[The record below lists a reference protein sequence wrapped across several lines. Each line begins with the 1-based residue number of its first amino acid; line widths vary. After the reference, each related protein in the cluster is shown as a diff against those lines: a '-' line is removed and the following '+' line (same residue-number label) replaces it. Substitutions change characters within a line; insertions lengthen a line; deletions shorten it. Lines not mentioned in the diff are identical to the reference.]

1 MFLKIVYWNY
11 NDLKQTEISY
21 NENIKYNSFHLGDE
35 QLFNVLRYIHNYLS
49 STNMFIQQYGANV
62 KRENP
67 KLFDEFNEHRKD
79 LYHKNLSYRLIW
91 ELRNELQHSK
101 MPDLNIKFIKDKN
114 NYFKMKIYIK
124 KDFLLTINKLKEDD
138 ELKQLEE
145 NIDLFEHASN
155 MNGYLID
162 LAKSVFLNELDE
174 IIDHY
179 YFLKNELNNIAIE
192 GHPFI
197 EKSFNNGNPEFTF
210 FNIDFM
216 KFIEDN
222 IVKWC
227 KF

>member
-1 MFLKIVYWNY
+1 MNY
-11 NDLKQTEISY
+11 NI
-21 NENIKYNSFHLGDE
+21 
-35 QLFNVLRYIHNYLS
+35 
-49 STNMFIQQYGANV
+49 V
-62 KRENP
+62 K
-67 KLFDEFNEHRKD
+67 L
-79 LYHKNLSYRLIW
+79 
-91 ELRNELQHSK
+91 
-101 MPDLNIKFIKDKN
+101 PDLNIKFIKDKN

-222 IVKWC
+222 IVK
-227 KF
+227 